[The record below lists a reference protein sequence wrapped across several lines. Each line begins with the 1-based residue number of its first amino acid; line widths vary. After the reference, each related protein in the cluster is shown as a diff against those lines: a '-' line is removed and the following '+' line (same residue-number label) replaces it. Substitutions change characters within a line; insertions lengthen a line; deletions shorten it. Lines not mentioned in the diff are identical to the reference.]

1 MPGVLTA
8 LEELQRQPWFR
19 GQVVRIEPLASRE
32 PRYAEPEPALPAP
45 LGRYLESEG
54 IDALYSHQVELLA
67 AARRGENAII
77 TTGTASGK
85 TLGFNL
91 PVAEKLLA
99 GRSATALYLY
109 PMKAVTQDQLKVLS
123 RLEAE
128 TGSAL
133 RPAIY
138 DGDTPP
144 DRRAQVR
151 RSARIVLS
159 NPYELHQILPWHYQW
174 QRFLAGLRC
183 VVIDE
188 AHRYRGVFG
197 SNVAQLV
204 RRLRR
209 LCRFYGADPQFILA
223 SASIANP
230 AELARNL
237 VGLDF
242 THIGEDGSPRG
253 RAWLLLFNPLCD
265 PATSAYTQ
273 VSRLVAHLC
282 RFDLQTLCFVVSRR
296 AAELIARWIHHQNP
310 ELPVAAY
317 RAGYLPEDRR
327 SIEADFA
334 QGRLRGV
341 VSTDALELGINIGG
355 LDAVVTFGWPR
366 TLASFWQ
373 QAGRAGRRL
382 QDSLVV
388 FVAFADALD
397 QYLVRHP
404 ERILDRNFE
413 SAVIDL
419 ANPYILK
426 GHLACAA
433 SELPLRDDELAGELE
448 PLARE
453 LEQAVVLRRTPAGM
467 VYSGTDRPHEK
478 VQLEAIEAHSIAVV
492 CAGRVIET
500 IDRARAFRETYP
512 GAIMLH
518 MGETYLVKS
527 LDLAAGRAEVEPAA
541 ADYYT
546 QVIQHEELKVIAR
559 LAGRSP
565 AAGVELALGRV
576 RVTERF
582 PGFRVKKGDR
592 LVGTHPLSLPEVE
605 FPTVGLWL
613 SFADSDLPAGTLHA
627 AEHALIGLAP
637 LVAMCDPM
645 DIGGTS
651 YPAFPESGRPAIFI
665 YDGFEHGIGIAEKL
679 FAEFDRLAE
688 VAHQLVRDCPCD
700 SGCPACIISPRCG
713 DSNQPLDK
721 RGAARLLRRLAGLD
735 TAPGPRQAE

>member
-1 MPGVLTA
+1 MSGVLTA
-8 LEELQRQPWFR
+8 LEELPRQNWYR
-19 GQVVRIEPLASRE
+19 GQVVRIEPLESRAPE
-32 PRYAEPEPALPAP
+32 YAVPDPALPEP
-45 LGRYLESEG
+45 LARYLESEG
-54 IDALYSHQVELLA
+54 ISSLYSHQVDLLA
-67 AARRGENAII
+67 AVRRGGNAVI

-91 PVAEKLLA
+91 PVVEKLLQE
-99 GRSATALYLY
+99 RSATALYLY
-109 PMKAVTQDQLKVLS
+109 PMKAVTQDQLKVL
-123 RLEAE
+123 RRMEEA
-128 TGSAL
+128 TGIRL
-133 RPAIY
+133 RPDIY
-138 DGDTPP
+138 DGDTPQ
-144 DRRAQVR
+144 DRRAQIR

-174 QRFLAGLRC
+174 QKFLAGLRF

-197 SNVAQLV
+197 SNVAQLL
-204 RRLRR
+204 RRFRR
-209 LCRFYGADPQFILA
+209 LCHLYGSSPQFILA

-230 AELARNL
+230 EELARNL

-242 THIGEDGSPRG
+242 THIGRDGSPRG
-253 RAWLLLFNPLCD
+253 RSWLMLFNPLCD
-265 PATSAYTQ
+265 PETSAHTQ

-282 RFDLQTLCFVVSRR
+282 RFDLQTLCFVISRR
-296 AAELIARWIHHQNP
+296 TAELISRRIREAHP

-327 SIEADFA
+327 AIEADFA

-341 VSTDALELGINIGG
+341 VSTEALELGINVGS
-355 LDAVVTFGWPR
+355 LDAIVTFGWPH

-382 QDSLVV
+382 QDSLVG

-397 QYLVRHP
+397 QFLLRHP
-404 ERILDRNFE
+404 ERILDRHFE

-419 ANPYILK
+419 TNPYILK

-433 SELPLRDDELAGELE
+433 SETPLRDKELDAVTA

-453 LEQAVVLRRTPAGM
+453 LEQAVILRRTPAGL
-467 VYSGTDRPHEK
+467 VYSGTDRPHEH
-478 VQLEAIEAHSIAVV
+478 VQLEAIEAHSIEVV
-492 CAGRVIET
+492 CAGRIIET
-500 IDRARAFRETYP
+500 IDRSRAFREAYP

-518 MGETYLVKS
+518 MGETYAVKS
-527 LDLAAGRAEVEPAA
+527 LDLKAGRAEVEPTSV
-541 ADYYT
+541 DWFT
-546 QVIQHEELKVIAR
+546 QVVQHEELKV
-559 LAGRSP
+559 LKKQAGRTV
-565 AAGVELALGRV
+565 ADGVELALGRV
-576 RVTERF
+576 QVTERF
-582 PGFRVKKGDR
+582 PGYHVRRGTA
-592 LVGTHPLSLPEVE
+592 LVSTHPLDLPVIE

-613 SFADSDLPAGTLHA
+613 HFHDPELPTGTLHA

-651 YPAFPESGRPAIFI
+651 YPAFPETGLPAIFI
-665 YDGFEHGIGIAEKL
+665 YDGFEHGIGICEKL
-679 FAEFDRLAE
+679 YAEFDRLAQVTAE
-688 VAHQLVRDCPCD
+688 LLRDCPCD

-721 RGAARLLRRLAGLD
+721 RGAARLLRRLADSARPL
-735 TAPGPRQAE
+735 